1 MASNFTPT
9 NPGAMFSA
17 SKLAAV
23 TPSDSTDLGAVR
35 ALFVGGAG
43 DISVLAQD
51 DASPVV
57 LTVPAG
63 IILPIFASKV
73 YATNTTAT
81 NIVAMY

>member
-1 MASNFTPT
+1 MASDFTPS

-17 SKLAAV
+17 YKLAAV

-43 DISVLAQD
+43 DISVLAQGD
-51 DASPVV
+51 SSPVV
-57 LTVPAG
+57 FTVPAG

-73 YATNTTAT
+73 YATGTDAT
-81 NIVAMY
+81 NIIAMY

>member
-1 MASNFTPT
+1 MASDFTPS

-17 SKLAAV
+17 SKLTAV

-43 DISVLAQD
+43 NISVLAQGD
-51 DASPVV
+51 TSPVV
-57 LTVPAG
+57 FTVPAG
-63 IILPIFASKV
+63 TILPIFASKV
-73 YATNTTAT
+73 YATGTDAT